1 MGMLEKAKE
10 KLGIFGEWASIM
22 APVFALFLWVHHEN
36 IILTNRLDQTN
47 TRLDQTNVRIDK
59 HFIEINKRSDQLHQE
74 FIDLLKERG
83 K

>member
-1 MGMLEKAKE
+1 MKMLEKVKE
-10 KLGIFGEWASIM
+10 KWGAFAEWISIM
-22 APVFALFLWVHHEN
+22 APIFGLFLWVHHEN
-36 IILTNRLDQTN
+36 ISLSH
-47 TRLDQTNVRIDK
+47 RLDQTNVRIDT